1 MDDEWNIQDCFL
13 GASINYVKSKTT
25 EFSKNLL
32 TIIASNRQS
41 PQREKKT
48 NFNRKVVN
56 FLKTQKAENEKIE
69 K

>member
-1 MDDEWNIQDCFL
+1 
-13 GASINYVKSKTT
+13 VKSKTT